1 LIGGIVKFLEET
13 QCELL
18 LVDSYDGDGD
28 GGDDVRIDVLRLDE
42 KKKKWVKLANLG
54 DSVLFLGEGCSFL

>member
-28 GGDDVRIDVLRLDE
+28 DDVRIDVLSLDE
-42 KKKKWVKLANLG
+42 KKKNWVKLAN
-54 DSVLFLGEGCSFL
+54 